1 MKNFISLVF
10 LTFSVFLLAQ
20 NSPVANDSSFTVN
33 EGAAFSGNLTG
44 SDADSDPLT
53 YTVVGAPTSG
63 TLTIQTNGNFT
74 YTHSGDEGTSDSFT
88 FKITDDENLASN
100 TATVTITIT
109 PINDAPTLAAISKT
123 IDEGASSAINVSGND
138 PEGTILEYTVVT
150 APNNG
155 TFTLDKSTGVGY
167 YTHNG
172 GETLSDNIVVKAT
185 ESTGDLLS
193 TQATIS
199 ITITAVNDAP
209 VSPDGTLS
217 VNEGSASSDT
227 SFGVT
232 DADTP
237 ASNITVNVS
246 SQGSNGTVV
255 VTGTNFVYTHNGS
268 ETTTD
273 TFTYSTSDG
282 ALSST
287 GTITV
292 TISPQNDAPTGVAD
306 TYYVTRNSTTD
317 MAADVGVLRN
327 DTDSDSDTSLFTAT
341 LGGTTASFGQV
352 NLNSDGSFTYI
363 TDGSNTTFNTDSF
376 SYTVSDGTV
385 SSAEVTV
392 TLEVAEILPVPNSYT
407 NTEGGT
413 LTVDTAAGVISND
426 IEPNG
431 LSLTASV
438 VANPSY
444 GTLTLNA
451 DGSFSY
457 VHDGS
462 ENRKDVFTYKLVNAN
477 EDESKS
483 TFVVITNTNVNDTPT
498 SGGSSLTLNEG
509 ATITFTPTYTDTD
522 TELSGIIFTI
532 TTEPTNGILAAN
544 LIDNVPDGTFTYTHN
559 AGETTTD
566 SFVYSVSDG
575 EFTVE
580 NIAAAITVSPV
591 NDAPTA
597 TNLPYTLNEGASQVI
612 TFAGSDPEGT
622 SLDFVVL
629 TNPSYGSISTVDG
642 VTTYTHKGSEDFA
655 DSFTYASYDGT
666 VQSAAATV
674 SLTIT
679 PVNSPPVVTA
689 VAFTI
694 NEGAAST
701 FNLASTSTEPE
712 GQTMTYAHAAPTNGS
727 ITAFN
732 AATGAITYTHD
743 GTETTSDTFTYTA
756 IDADT
761 LSSASGT
768 VTVTLTP
775 VNDAPVIPSQTLNV
789 DQFDEITFDASGTD
803 AENDA
808 LTYTVVTNPT
818 KGELVDNGNGNYTYS
833 NNGASADNDTF
844 TLKAND
850 GNLDS
855 ANKELTF
862 TVSAIDSS
870 KPQIILTSASSSIT
884 ETNAGNASLAINA
897 VLISTD
903 FYSQKRDM
911 KAAAVAV
918 GATNSL
924 GYIYIGEHGGHKY
937 YFKNS
942 GVNSSTAS
950 SDAATQEGY
959 LWTIESLAESTAVR
973 NLLDTQGFKNR
984 GIWLGYN
991 YDYSDT
997 TWKWVNGYTLS
1008 GGFFVVGSTYRIVS
1022 LGDTT
1027 QAQWNT
1033 TANTTGVTY
1042 AKGSTFTAATVG
1054 TGTGIATY
1062 ENFGGSGYNATKDSG
1077 GFLER
1082 PVVYANNDQWY
1093 NTTTN
1098 AGAYVLLEYDNNV
1111 TAGSDIT
1118 FAVAATGT
1126 ATENTDYELSAGTI
1140 TISSGKSAGSL
1151 TLTEKADTLDESSE
1165 SVILTASTVS
1175 TGNAIIKTSKNSL
1188 SLNIIDNELTT
1199 VTLTTPSSKLIYGEA
1214 DGSIVITAE
1223 IANIKPFDTALT
1235 LAMSGDASIDK
1246 DYSTDDDGYL
1256 DLLASGFD
1264 NIRGLVEATSNDFYL
1279 AEYRK
1284 LYKLEADGTKTALG
1298 TGGYGT
1304 HSASNQP
1311 ITQAKYYDIRSIAI
1325 DKASARSASGSADV
1339 IYIADRNII
1348 RKFDLG
1354 NSLVY
1359 FITGSNSEYV
1369 STDGTLAEGRFR
1381 NIQDIT
1387 VSRDGNTIYVIED
1400 NKIRTVDLANETVS
1414 TLTGHQDWSYKDG
1427 SLAEARFEGP
1437 RSIAMDTSNSDVS
1450 KNVLIVSDYRGLR
1463 KVDIEND
1470 IVSTLVQTQWG
1481 WGDLFIDSSNNMY
1494 FTNYDRHSIELYS
1507 SDGEYSKVINSNSSS
1522 GTVDGVLKDAKI
1534 SRPRN
1539 LLVAASGNLL
1549 FQNENDKI
1557 RKIDFIN
1564 KLRIPAG
1571 QKTGTFTLNIND
1583 DTSYE
1588 LDETIDVKITSAES
1602 IVVDSSVVVLALVID
1617 GDGKTDGADNSLTGH
1632 DSAPAVNV
1640 VATSSSIN
1648 ETGGSTILTFQ
1659 LGDAGESGAKQD
1671 MSTGNKDNYIFLGTL
1686 GDHKYYMSYNS
1697 ERWTDARDLSTD
1709 LGGYLV
1715 AIDSSE
1721 ENTWIR
1727 ERMTDAGY
1735 QWNSAWIG
1743 YTDENSEGKFEWAN
1757 GSDNGYENWSNGE
1770 PNNSGGEDYTEIL
1783 NNGKW
1788 NDLPNHHRQFIVEFS
1803 GSVSSLPTVITYEAT
1818 QSSAGDFTLE
1828 TVAPITIAAGASK
1841 ATLTIAAVDDD
1852 IDEGTDTVTYK
1863 ITDVTN
1869 GTPGSKDTAVVSI
1882 NDDDN
1887 PTVTL
1892 TKSANTFIENNGE
1905 LVITATID
1913 NAKTFASSL
1922 GIKLNN
1928 GGSDTAVLGKDY
1940 QVSELQNVVTFAGS
1954 GTSNYSDGTGI
1965 LAAFDQ
1971 PNSIVSNGTD
1981 IFVADKENQV
1991 IRKITSAG
1999 VVSTYA
2005 GNGNW
2010 AHDREEGLKT
2020 DVGFARPKLLA
2031 FNSAGEMFVF
2041 EDGRQRISKI
2051 DASGNVTKVIGD
2063 GYGDQNG
2070 TKTDTQFGNINGMA
2084 FDSAGNLFVSDQ
2096 GKIRKI
2102 TFAAGS
2108 GDASS
2113 EAFAGTGNWG
2123 YVEGAGTDAE
2133 FREPAGIVVDA
2144 SDNLYVAD
2152 RHNHRIRKITQ
2163 SGEVSTFAGDGHGY
2177 QDGSL
2182 LSARFE
2188 SPYGLSIDSSGD
2200 IFVSTLDG
2208 NRIRKIDVSEST
2220 VSTVAGSGKQGFLDS
2235 NLLSSKFRYPRSI
2248 LATSSAI
2255 YVADTDNHRIRKI
2268 DLIPSIKIPA
2278 GQKTG
2283 TLTLKG
2289 VDDFVYEVDETI
2301 SVDVNS
2307 VTNIKNAVSDF
2318 SSIAA
2323 TLTSGDD
2330 PPIVKLSVADNVIN
2344 EASVGRTTNVTVSL
2358 SDIYSSTKIDMDA
2371 SDKSDYYYLGTFKG
2385 SKYYSSKNNE
2395 HLNYTDSKARA
2406 TALGGQLAIITSSG
2420 EQETIISG
2428 IYTQDPEYSST
2439 NPWLNHWI
2447 GLDYD
2452 DNSNWIWLNGL
2463 VSDYENWSS
2472 TYHRDD
2478 NTYGEAAYL
2487 HTNGLW
2493 HSTRERD
2500 HRRFVVE
2507 FSSAVSD
2514 SNTIVDISFTDAN
2527 SSGTTL
2533 EGETGADFTSNL
2545 ISGKLTVPAGSSSGA
2560 VVLTAVDDSDD
2571 EKIESFNVNL
2581 TSVTYDGT
2589 TNTDVTSNNTAVVTI
2604 NDNNLTEITFAVENA
2619 TASISEVG
2627 GQAKLIATLDNA
2639 KLYPISVNLAFAE
2652 SGDLIALFGKDY
2664 DSSDLNSVSTFTGSG
2679 NTGYLDG
2686 DAEDAEFSNNV
2697 RNMITDSSGNIYVA
2711 DMENRSIRKVDTQ
2724 GTVSTFYQGTNGD
2737 DELNGPVGI
2746 AFDSAGSM
2754 YVAEEWNNRISKI
2767 DTGGNLTRFANKDG
2781 QWGSNNGDMT
2791 EIKFEGVKDV
2801 VFDSSDNLYVLENH
2815 RIRKIEFSGDLVSS
2829 SDFVGSG
2836 NHGFQDGT
2844 GNDVRIGNAK
2854 NLVIDSQNNIYFADE
2869 DYQRIRKVTPG
2880 GVVTT
2885 IAGNGNWD
2893 FADGFG
2899 TNAKFKN
2906 PHTLAIDSSDNIY
2919 VSDRDNNRIRK
2930 LVLQSDGQYKVSTIA
2945 GNGTYG
2951 YVDGSADQSQ
2961 FKQVTA
2967 LAEFSG
2973 TLYAYDRDE
2982 YKFRKLLL
2990 NPVMSIPVGTKTAS
3004 FDITAI
3010 DDNAYE
3016 STENIIVTPS
3026 SVGATLKSTD
3036 ALTIELTS
3044 NEATPK
3050 VVIKSESAVLNENA
3064 GTLTFDV
3071 VLVDAGGATSNWT
3084 NTELPSA
3091 SAQDFDYMGE
3101 YNGRKYYFS
3110 KSNYTWTQAKANAE
3124 SLGGQMLVIDDQA
3137 ENDFVGSIMIRNGT
3151 WIGFS
3156 RPTEADSWANNYG
3169 TANFQNFAHVK
3180 EGGGSSDDLTGYAVT
3195 YGGEWYNHQDND
3207 NRAYILEYGPV
3218 ASSELESSVQLV
3230 YSGDANIGKAVDSQ
3244 GNNIND
3250 YSSDYTIATIAP
3262 NTQKTTVTL
3271 TGINDDY
3278 EENIEEITVTL
3289 ALRTDPD
3296 DASVVISNVDLGS
3309 VISKTFQVSDDEE
3322 PKVTFA
3328 SSATDISE
3336 NGGVV
3341 TITAS
3346 LSNPKLAETTVSMK
3360 LEGTSEQLVDYEV
3373 SSIFGYKDF
3382 VGDRGNRGVAEGAG
3396 SKARFESPLQMIE
3409 YTNGSILMYD
3419 NGSYQIK
3426 KIDNK
3431 GVVTNFLGNAYNGRN
3446 ETGDANE
3453 VDISMGNSQMV
3464 ADLSNGDVYWTSYSE
3479 IYKFDYA
3486 ANTVS
3491 KLYNYSNEIRG
3502 IAIYNN
3508 EVYFSGFYKYT
3519 INKLTYDGSNYSH
3532 EVVIGNDDNADGY
3545 SSSAGTQR
3553 PFTDNF
3559 HYYPSELIV
3568 DQARN
3573 KMYVNFYGILDEWD
3587 YGRKRLAVVDFSN
3600 SSWTL
3605 HTDNTSAQIPNNGKL
3620 STVMLDKSTG
3630 SIFMA
3635 YDNSLRIFATDSN
3648 TGALYTQDQRDM
3660 SQFGRVTSGVV
3671 VGGNLYVADYD
3682 NSVVGKIN
3690 LGPSIDIPAGQTTGT
3705 LVLSAFKDPWFES
3718 DETIDA
3724 NVNSITNGFSDSTDA
3739 ADINILEST
3748 KLTLVSSPFE
3758 GVVDGKVS
3766 WGDYDRDGDMDLAL
3780 MGNGADGTITNVYN
3794 NNAGVFTN
3802 NGENFT
3808 KVIGGDIEFVDVNQD
3823 GWLDVAISGNS
3834 KDGRI
3839 SKLYINEKFGFVEST
3854 TYSEQVAGLSQA
3866 DMEWADVD
3874 NDSDPDLIISGI
3886 DSENNFQTHYYTNVG
3901 NGNFFKEV
3909 QFNIQGFIQ
3918 GEIDIVDKDNDGD
3931 NDLFIAGISGSVG
3944 SQNYSTRQIDNSY
3957 YWGNNQT
3964 DVGQGYANGNTEY
3977 LDIDGDGLMDYLSI
3991 GNQDINST
3999 TVSST
4004 SNLNDLT
4011 YLPKYNN
4018 TDFDFADY
4026 NNDGLS
4032 DVVISGEDDKG
4043 VGFTKLYVTFADY
4056 FGSNYQLIETDLKLV
4071 GLRDSSVDWIDY
4083 DKDGDLDLFL
4093 TGLDS
4098 LGVAKSLLYKAD
4110 NVNNLNT
4117 PPSKVQNVTVQGL
4130 GNNGTLAI
4138 SWDKPSDDYSTSF
4151 RYSVRVGT
4159 TAGGSDILYS
4169 NSITDAGDT
4178 NGSTL
4183 LDISSLT
4190 TRTSTFLTVK
4200 PGTYYVSVQA
4210 IDGGNMGG
4218 KFSDEVS
4225 ANVDY
4230 AWNLQRLG
4238 GLIDRRLRTD
4248 ESSSIKF
4255 MDLDKDGDKDLIGG
4269 NIGTATFGKSAI
4281 NIFAFQNDI
4290 FEPKQGYFNGVSS
4303 FEIADFNRDGNED
4316 IIVGVEE
4323 NQGTRVYL
4331 LLNTYDEDEART
4343 DGYREYF
4350 TQYNPFEG
4358 DNLFNSV
4365 YNVKFA
4371 VKDLDNDGLV
4381 DVMAAGESSKISS
4394 EATAVVGILNIIPNS
4409 TESNDLQF
4417 NQFTLSYPKS
4427 IGDDKLSELS
4437 FISFDFGDIDN
4448 DSDFDFLISGYGI
4461 DGYQTILYE
4470 NKRLLDE
4477 NGAVVQ
4483 PIEVYFQEKT
4493 TNFVSVKQGTTQ
4505 FVDFDSDGKLDII
4518 FSGESGAGDVFAAY
4532 KNTGDNNFSVV
4543 TGIGLPKVRNG
4554 NFAFG
4559 DMFGRGVN
4567 DVIYSGTVSGQ
4578 GTFSRIAYYDPD
4590 SFSYVDSGYDL
4601 FLDDADIGLADFDG
4615 DLDTDVVLTGKFNGD
4630 YSNYNYHG
4638 YVYMNVRGYDQGT
4651 VANSGGNNI
4660 KTSSANGVK
4669 QTSSGGDSS
4678 GESSLNSRPSAPTS
4692 ITVQRQRIAED
4703 SYDVVISWGAGSDA
4717 ETPADALTYSLKI
4730 GTSDGGEEI
4739 LASGA
4744 NANGVRNTGSKGNAE
4759 NNKSWKITLPIGT
4772 YYVAVQSVDASFI
4785 GSEFSSTK
4793 EFTISTA
4800 YKLGDSNGDDSIN
4813 ILDLTSNLDYI
4824 LDNPP
4829 AIFVREVADVNGD
4842 GVINVTDIS
4851 GIVNLILNDPGAA
4864 QGSSYDPYDWE
4875 YFSSKPIGDA
4885 TLIRRDGKIFLEN
4898 DKPVTSL
4905 QFSFDSS
4912 VEYELSEEM
4921 KNMTVVNFVKD
4932 GMRTFIIYSYNNQKI
4947 DDLTNVIFDY
4957 LDLNN
4962 GDDFEIKEMSAG
4974 SDGGLSLSLKFS
4986 DESFFDDSEDTIQIY
5001 PNPAVNNINLLTD
5014 ITKNVD
5020 KIEVD
5025 IYNVLGVSVYKTNI
5039 SSIGRLNDLDVSML
5053 SSGVYTV
5060 RVRMITDKNEE
5071 IVNVHK
5077 LIKK

>member
-1 MKNFISLVF
+1 
-10 LTFSVFLLAQ
+10 
-20 NSPVANDSSFTVN
+20 
-33 EGAAFSGNLTG
+33 
-44 SDADSDPLT
+44 
-53 YTVVGAPTSG
+53 
-63 TLTIQTNGNFT
+63 
-74 YTHSGDEGTSDSFT
+74 
-88 FKITDDENLASN
+88 
-100 TATVTITIT
+100 
-109 PINDAPTLAAISKT
+109 
-123 IDEGASSAINVSGND
+123 
-138 PEGTILEYTVVT
+138 
-150 APNNG
+150 
-155 TFTLDKSTGVGY
+155 
-167 YTHNG
+167 
-172 GETLSDNIVVKAT
+172 
-185 ESTGDLLS
+185 
-193 TQATIS
+193 
-199 ITITAVNDAP
+199 
-209 VSPDGTLS
+209 
-217 VNEGSASSDT
+217 
-227 SFGVT
+227 
-232 DADTP
+232 
-237 ASNITVNVS
+237 
-246 SQGSNGTVV
+246 
-255 VTGTNFVYTHNGS
+255 
-268 ETTTD
+268 
-273 TFTYSTSDG
+273 
-282 ALSST
+282 
-287 GTITV
+287 
-292 TISPQNDAPTGVAD
+292 
-306 TYYVTRNSTTD
+306 
-317 MAADVGVLRN
+317 
-327 DTDSDSDTSLFTAT
+327 
-341 LGGTTASFGQV
+341 
-352 NLNSDGSFTYI
+352 
-363 TDGSNTTFNTDSF
+363 
-376 SYTVSDGTV
+376 
-385 SSAEVTV
+385 
-392 TLEVAEILPVPNSYT
+392 
-407 NTEGGT
+407 
-413 LTVDTAAGVISND
+413 
-426 IEPNG
+426 
-431 LSLTASV
+431 
-438 VANPSY
+438 
-444 GTLTLNA
+444 
-451 DGSFSY
+451 
-457 VHDGS
+457 
-462 ENRKDVFTYKLVNAN
+462 
-477 EDESKS
+477 
-483 TFVVITNTNVNDTPT
+483 
-498 SGGSSLTLNEG
+498 
-509 ATITFTPTYTDTD
+509 
-522 TELSGIIFTI
+522 
-532 TTEPTNGILAAN
+532 
-544 LIDNVPDGTFTYTHN
+544 
-559 AGETTTD
+559 
-566 SFVYSVSDG
+566 
-575 EFTVE
+575 
-580 NIAAAITVSPV
+580 
-591 NDAPTA
+591 
-597 TNLPYTLNEGASQVI
+597 
-612 TFAGSDPEGT
+612 
-622 SLDFVVL
+622 
-629 TNPSYGSISTVDG
+629 
-642 VTTYTHKGSEDFA
+642 
-655 DSFTYASYDGT
+655 
-666 VQSAAATV
+666 
-674 SLTIT
+674 
-679 PVNSPPVVTA
+679 
-689 VAFTI
+689 
-694 NEGAAST
+694 
-701 FNLASTSTEPE
+701 
-712 GQTMTYAHAAPTNGS
+712 
-727 ITAFN
+727 
-732 AATGAITYTHD
+732 
-743 GTETTSDTFTYTA
+743 
-756 IDADT
+756 
-761 LSSASGT
+761 
-768 VTVTLTP
+768 
-775 VNDAPVIPSQTLNV
+775 
-789 DQFDEITFDASGTD
+789 
-803 AENDA
+803 
-808 LTYTVVTNPT
+808 
-818 KGELVDNGNGNYTYS
+818 
-833 NNGASADNDTF
+833 
-844 TLKAND
+844 
-850 GNLDS
+850 
-855 ANKELTF
+855 
-862 TVSAIDSS
+862 
-870 KPQIILTSASSSIT
+870 
-884 ETNAGNASLAINA
+884 
-897 VLISTD
+897 
-903 FYSQKRDM
+903 
-911 KAAAVAV
+911 
-918 GATNSL
+918 
-924 GYIYIGEHGGHKY
+924 
-937 YFKNS
+937 
-942 GVNSSTAS
+942 
-950 SDAATQEGY
+950 
-959 LWTIESLAESTAVR
+959 
-973 NLLDTQGFKNR
+973 
-984 GIWLGYN
+984 
-991 YDYSDT
+991 
-997 TWKWVNGYTLS
+997 
-1008 GGFFVVGSTYRIVS
+1008 
-1022 LGDTT
+1022 
-1027 QAQWNT
+1027 
-1033 TANTTGVTY
+1033 
-1042 AKGSTFTAATVG
+1042 
-1054 TGTGIATY
+1054 
-1062 ENFGGSGYNATKDSG
+1062 
-1077 GFLER
+1077 
-1082 PVVYANNDQWY
+1082 
-1093 NTTTN
+1093 
-1098 AGAYVLLEYDNNV
+1098 
-1111 TAGSDIT
+1111 
-1118 FAVAATGT
+1118 
-1126 ATENTDYELSAGTI
+1126 
-1140 TISSGKSAGSL
+1140 
-1151 TLTEKADTLDESSE
+1151 
-1165 SVILTASTVS
+1165 
-1175 TGNAIIKTSKNSL
+1175 
-1188 SLNIIDNELTT
+1188 
-1199 VTLTTPSSKLIYGEA
+1199 
-1214 DGSIVITAE
+1214 
-1223 IANIKPFDTALT
+1223 
-1235 LAMSGDASIDK
+1235 
-1246 DYSTDDDGYL
+1246 
-1256 DLLASGFD
+1256 
-1264 NIRGLVEATSNDFYL
+1264 
-1279 AEYRK
+1279 
-1284 LYKLEADGTKTALG
+1284 
-1298 TGGYGT
+1298 
-1304 HSASNQP
+1304 
-1311 ITQAKYYDIRSIAI
+1311 
-1325 DKASARSASGSADV
+1325 
-1339 IYIADRNII
+1339 
-1348 RKFDLG
+1348 
-1354 NSLVY
+1354 
-1359 FITGSNSEYV
+1359 
-1369 STDGTLAEGRFR
+1369 
-1381 NIQDIT
+1381 
-1387 VSRDGNTIYVIED
+1387 
-1400 NKIRTVDLANETVS
+1400 
-1414 TLTGHQDWSYKDG
+1414 
-1427 SLAEARFEGP
+1427 
-1437 RSIAMDTSNSDVS
+1437 
-1450 KNVLIVSDYRGLR
+1450 
-1463 KVDIEND
+1463 
-1470 IVSTLVQTQWG
+1470 
-1481 WGDLFIDSSNNMY
+1481 
-1494 FTNYDRHSIELYS
+1494 
-1507 SDGEYSKVINSNSSS
+1507 
-1522 GTVDGVLKDAKI
+1522 
-1534 SRPRN
+1534 
-1539 LLVAASGNLL
+1539 
-1549 FQNENDKI
+1549 
-1557 RKIDFIN
+1557 
-1564 KLRIPAG
+1564 
-1571 QKTGTFTLNIND
+1571 
-1583 DTSYE
+1583 
-1588 LDETIDVKITSAES
+1588 
-1602 IVVDSSVVVLALVID
+1602 
-1617 GDGKTDGADNSLTGH
+1617 
-1632 DSAPAVNV
+1632 
-1640 VATSSSIN
+1640 
-1648 ETGGSTILTFQ
+1648 
-1659 LGDAGESGAKQD
+1659 
-1671 MSTGNKDNYIFLGTL
+1671 
-1686 GDHKYYMSYNS
+1686 
-1697 ERWTDARDLSTD
+1697 
-1709 LGGYLV
+1709 
-1715 AIDSSE
+1715 
-1721 ENTWIR
+1721 
-1727 ERMTDAGY
+1727 
-1735 QWNSAWIG
+1735 
-1743 YTDENSEGKFEWAN
+1743 
-1757 GSDNGYENWSNGE
+1757 
-1770 PNNSGGEDYTEIL
+1770 
-1783 NNGKW
+1783 
-1788 NDLPNHHRQFIVEFS
+1788 
-1803 GSVSSLPTVITYEAT
+1803 
-1818 QSSAGDFTLE
+1818 
-1828 TVAPITIAAGASK
+1828 
-1841 ATLTIAAVDDD
+1841 
-1852 IDEGTDTVTYK
+1852 
-1863 ITDVTN
+1863 
-1869 GTPGSKDTAVVSI
+1869 
-1882 NDDDN
+1882 
-1887 PTVTL
+1887 
-1892 TKSANTFIENNGE
+1892 
-1905 LVITATID
+1905 
-1913 NAKTFASSL
+1913 
-1922 GIKLNN
+1922 
-1928 GGSDTAVLGKDY
+1928 
-1940 QVSELQNVVTFAGS
+1940 
-1954 GTSNYSDGTGI
+1954 
-1965 LAAFDQ
+1965 
-1971 PNSIVSNGTD
+1971 
-1981 IFVADKENQV
+1981 
-1991 IRKITSAG
+1991 
-1999 VVSTYA
+1999 
-2005 GNGNW
+2005 
-2010 AHDREEGLKT
+2010 
-2020 DVGFARPKLLA
+2020 
-2031 FNSAGEMFVF
+2031 
-2041 EDGRQRISKI
+2041 
-2051 DASGNVTKVIGD
+2051 
-2063 GYGDQNG
+2063 
-2070 TKTDTQFGNINGMA
+2070 
-2084 FDSAGNLFVSDQ
+2084 
-2096 GKIRKI
+2096 
-2102 TFAAGS
+2102 
-2108 GDASS
+2108 
-2113 EAFAGTGNWG
+2113 
-2123 YVEGAGTDAE
+2123 
-2133 FREPAGIVVDA
+2133 
-2144 SDNLYVAD
+2144 
-2152 RHNHRIRKITQ
+2152 
-2163 SGEVSTFAGDGHGY
+2163 
-2177 QDGSL
+2177 
-2182 LSARFE
+2182 
-2188 SPYGLSIDSSGD
+2188 
-2200 IFVSTLDG
+2200 
-2208 NRIRKIDVSEST
+2208 
-2220 VSTVAGSGKQGFLDS
+2220 
-2235 NLLSSKFRYPRSI
+2235 
-2248 LATSSAI
+2248 
-2255 YVADTDNHRIRKI
+2255 
-2268 DLIPSIKIPA
+2268 
-2278 GQKTG
+2278 
-2283 TLTLKG
+2283 
-2289 VDDFVYEVDETI
+2289 
-2301 SVDVNS
+2301 
-2307 VTNIKNAVSDF
+2307 
-2318 SSIAA
+2318 
-2323 TLTSGDD
+2323 
-2330 PPIVKLSVADNVIN
+2330 
-2344 EASVGRTTNVTVSL
+2344 
-2358 SDIYSSTKIDMDA
+2358 
-2371 SDKSDYYYLGTFKG
+2371 
-2385 SKYYSSKNNE
+2385 
-2395 HLNYTDSKARA
+2395 
-2406 TALGGQLAIITSSG
+2406 
-2420 EQETIISG
+2420 
-2428 IYTQDPEYSST
+2428 
-2439 NPWLNHWI
+2439 
-2447 GLDYD
+2447 
-2452 DNSNWIWLNGL
+2452 
-2463 VSDYENWSS
+2463 
-2472 TYHRDD
+2472 
-2478 NTYGEAAYL
+2478 
-2487 HTNGLW
+2487 
-2493 HSTRERD
+2493 
-2500 HRRFVVE
+2500 
-2507 FSSAVSD
+2507 
-2514 SNTIVDISFTDAN
+2514 
-2527 SSGTTL
+2527 
-2533 EGETGADFTSNL
+2533 
-2545 ISGKLTVPAGSSSGA
+2545 
-2560 VVLTAVDDSDD
+2560 
-2571 EKIESFNVNL
+2571 VNL
-2581 TSVTYDGT
+2581 TSVSYDGT
-2589 TNTDVTSNNTAVVTI
+2589 TNTDVTSDNTAVVTI
-2604 NDNNLTEITFAVENA
+2604 NDDDLTEITFAVENE

-2652 SGDLIALFGKDY
+2652 SGDKIALFGQDY

-2724 GTVSTFYQGTNGD
+2724 GTVSTFYHGTNGD
-2737 DELNGPVGI
+2737 NELYGPSGM
-2746 AFDSAGSM
+2746 AFDSSGHM
-2754 YVAEEWNNRISKI
+2754 YIAEEWNNRISKI
-2767 DTGGNLTRFANKDG
+2767 DANTGALTRFANKDG

-2791 EIKFEGVKDV
+2791 EVRFEGVKDV

-2844 GNDVRIGNAK
+2844 GIDVRIGNAK
-2854 NLVIDSQNNIYFADE
+2854 NLVIDSQNNIYFADG
-2869 DYQRIRKVTPG
+2869 DYQRVRKVTPG

-3004 FDITAI
+3004 FDITGI

-3016 STENIIVTPS
+3016 STENIIVTPQG
-3026 SVGATLKSTD
+3026 VGATLKSAD

-3050 VVIKSESAVLNENA
+3050 VIIKSESAVLNENA

-3169 TANFQNFAHVK
+3169 TANFQNFAHTK
-3180 EGGGSSDDLTGYAVT
+3180 NGGGSIDDLTGYAVT

-3230 YSGDANIGKAVDSQ
+3230 YSGEANIGKALDSE

-3250 YSSDYTIATIAP
+3250 YSTDALIATIAP

-3271 TGINDDY
+3271 TGIDDKS

-3328 SSATDISE
+3328 SSATEISE

-3346 LSNPKLAETTVSMK
+3346 LSNPKLAETNVSLK

-3382 VGDRGNRGVAEGAG
+3382 AGDRGNVGIAEGAG
-3396 SKARFESPLQMIE
+3396 SQARFERPLHMIE
-3409 YTNGSILMYD
+3409 YTNGSVLVYD
-3419 NGSYQIK
+3419 EGSYQIK

-3431 GVVTNFLGNAYNGRN
+3431 GVVTNFLGKAYNGGS
-3446 ETGDANE
+3446 ETGDASE
-3453 VDISMGNSQMV
+3453 ARIYLSSQGQMV
-3464 ADLSNGDVYWTSYSE
+3464 ADLSNGDVYWTSNNN
-3479 IYKFDYA
+3479 IYKYDATSNSISMLYDYGQQ
-3486 ANTVS
+3486 T
-3491 KLYNYSNEIRG
+3491 RG
-3502 IAIYNN
+3502 IALYNN

-3532 EVVIGNDDNADGY
+3532 EVFIGNEDNATYENDR
-3545 SSSAGTQR
+3545 GTQKS
-3553 PFTDNF
+3553 FTDNF
-3559 HYYPSELIV
+3559 HYYPAELIV

-3573 KMYVNFYGILDEWD
+3573 KMYVNFYGILDNWD
-3587 YGRKRLAVVDFSN
+3587 YGRKRLVVVDFSN
-3600 SSWTL
+3600 SSWML
-3605 HTDNTSAQIPNNGKL
+3605 HTSSNTTAEIPNNGRL

-3635 YDNSLRIFATDSN
+3635 YDNNLRIFATDSN
-3648 TGALYTQDQRDM
+3648 TGALYTQDDRDM
-3660 SQFGRVTSGVV
+3660 SQFGRVTSGAV

-3690 LGPSIDIPAGQTTGT
+3690 LGPSIDIPAGQITGT

-3724 NVNSITNGFSDSTDA
+3724 NVTSITNGFSDSTDA
-3739 ADINILEST
+3739 ADVNILEST

-3834 KDGRI
+3834 KEGRI
-3839 SKLYINEKFGFVEST
+3839 SKLYINEIFGFVEST

-3886 DSENNFQTHYYTNVG
+3886 DNENNFQTHYYTNIG
-3901 NGNFFKEV
+3901 NGNFFKED

-4004 SNLNDLT
+4004 SNLNDLN

-4032 DVVISGEDDKG
+4032 DVVISGEDDNG
-4043 VGFTKLYVTFADY
+4043 VGFTKLFVTFADY

-4110 NVNNLNT
+4110 NVNNINT

-4159 TAGGSDILYS
+4159 TPGGSDVLYS

-4269 NIGTATFGKSAI
+4269 NIGTATFGKRAI
-4281 NIFAFQNDI
+4281 NVFAFQNDV
-4290 FEPKQGYFNGVSS
+4290 FEPKQGYFYGVSS

-4331 LLNTYDEDEART
+4331 LLNTYDEDQART
-4343 DGYREYF
+4343 DGGREYF
-4350 TQYNPFEG
+4350 RIHSPFNG

-4394 EATAVVGILNIIPNS
+4394 EATAVVGILNIVPNN
-4409 TESNDLQF
+4409 TDSNDLQF

-4437 FISFDFGDIDN
+4437 YISFDFGDIDN

-4518 FSGESGAGDVFAAY
+4518 FSGESGAGDLFAAY

-4567 DVIYSGTVSGQ
+4567 DVIYSGTVSGE
-4578 GTFSRIAYYDPD
+4578 GTFSRIAYYDPN
-4590 SFSYVDSGYDL
+4590 SFSYVDSGYNL

-4630 YSNYNYHG
+4630 FSNYNYHG

-4669 QTSSGGDSS
+4669 QTSSGGESS
-4678 GESSLNSRPSAPTS
+4678 SESSLNSRPSAPTS

-4800 YKLGDSNGDDSIN
+4800 NKLGDSNGDESIN

-4824 LDNPP
+4824 LGDIP
-4829 AIFVREVADVNGD
+4829 IVFVKEVADVNGD
-4842 GVINVTDIS
+4842 GEINVTDIS

-4885 TLIRRDGKIFLEN
+4885 TLIRRDDKIFLEN

-4912 VEYELSEEM
+4912 VEYELSDEM

-4932 GMRTFIIYSYNNQKI
+4932 GMRTFIIYSYNNQRI

-4957 LDLNN
+4957 LDLND

-4986 DESFFDDSEDTIQIY
+4986 DESFFDDSEDIIQIY
-5001 PNPAVNNINLLTD
+5001 PNPAVNNVNLLTD
-5014 ITKNVD
+5014 ITKNID

-5039 SSIGRLNDLDVSML
+5039 SSMGRLNDLDVSML